1 MRPRR
6 FSRELTEW
14 PRLGGSPAYV
24 AAALVGGGVRDTIPI
39 SWVAD
44 DADGAR
50 YRAGLARSGIRTDG
64 IASRPGRTPVC
75 ILAYQPDGACHC
87 LYDPGLAEPI
97 ELDPRQGELVA
108 AAEWVCL
115 TIGPAGATR
124 TALAV
129 VRSDAKVVWAVKVDA
144 RALPADLA
152 SAIAARAD
160 IVAFSRGEAEF
171 VAKARASTGAKK
183 RSQILIETRG
193 REGVALSEGGREDV
207 FPVESLAADDT
218 TGAGDTFL
226 GGFLAASLRDNAP
239 PARSCKG
246 GNRSRARLVGGSRS
260 ASGVREADVS
270 KRLVHRMPSGGRGR
284 GGDPRWRPRSHR

>member
-1 MRPRR
+1 VNVVVTGYASLDYAVRLDRPPRPDTTATIL
-6 FSRELTEW
+6 SRADEW

-44 DADGAR
+44 DADGAG

-87 LYDPGLAEPI
+87 LYDPGLADPV

-108 AAEWVCL
+108 AADWVCL
-115 TIGPAGATR
+115 TIGPTGATR

-129 VRSDAKVVWAVKVDA
+129 VRSDAKVVWAVKADA
-144 RALPADLA
+144 RALPEDLA
-152 SAIAARAD
+152 SAVAARAD

-171 VAKARASTGAKK
+171 VGKARVSAGARK

-207 FPVESLAADDT
+207 FPVEPVAADDT

-226 GGFLAASLRDNAP
+226 GGFLAASILNSAP
-239 PARSCKG
+239 PSLAAKAGIEAARALLAG
-246 GNRSRARLVGGSRS
+246 RAARAG
-260 ASGVREADVS
+260 
-270 KRLVHRMPSGGRGR
+270 
-284 GGDPRWRPRSHR
+284 

>member
-1 MRPRR
+1 MSVVVTGYASLDYAVRLDRPPRPDTTATIL
-6 FSRELTEW
+6 SRADEW

-44 DADGAR
+44 DTDGAR
-50 YRAGLARSGIRTDG
+50 YREGLARLGVRTDG
-64 IASRPGRTPVC
+64 IALRSGRTPVC

-87 LYDPGLAEPI
+87 LYDPGLSEPI

-115 TIGPAGATR
+115 TIGPAEATR
-124 TALAV
+124 TALAL
-129 VRSDAKVVWAVKVDA
+129 VRSDAKVVWAVKADA
-144 RALPADLA
+144 RALPEDLA

-171 VAKARASTGAKK
+171 VGKARASTGAKG

-193 REGVALSEGGREDV
+193 PEGVVLSDGGREDV
-207 FPVESLAADDT
+207 FPVEPLAADDT
-218 TGAGDTFL
+218 TGAGDTFF
-226 GGFLAASLRDNAP
+226 GGFLAASILNSAP
-239 PARSCKG
+239 PTVAAKAGIEAACALLAGRAARAG
-246 GNRSRARLVGGSRS
+246 
-260 ASGVREADVS
+260 
-270 KRLVHRMPSGGRGR
+270 
-284 GGDPRWRPRSHR
+284 

>member
-1 MRPRR
+1 VSVVVTGYASLDYAVRLDRAPRPDTTATIL
-6 FSRELTEW
+6 SRADEW

-44 DADGAR
+44 DADGSG

-129 VRSDAKVVWAVKVDA
+129 IRPDAKVAWAVKADA
-144 RALPADLA
+144 RALPEDLA
-152 SAIAARAD
+152 SAVAARAD
-160 IVAFSRGEAEF
+160 IVAFSSGEAEF
-171 VAKARASTGAKK
+171 VSNARVSAGARK

-193 REGVALSEGGREDV
+193 REGIALSQGGREDV
-207 FPVESLAADDT
+207 FPVEPVAADDT

-226 GGFLAASLRDNAP
+226 GGFLAASILNSAP
-239 PARSCKG
+239 PSLAAKAGIEAARALLAG
-246 GNRSRARLVGGSRS
+246 RVARAG
-260 ASGVREADVS
+260 
-270 KRLVHRMPSGGRGR
+270 
-284 GGDPRWRPRSHR
+284 

>member
-1 MRPRR
+1 VSVVVTGYASLDYAVRLDRPPRADTTATIL
-6 FSRELTEW
+6 SRPLEW

-24 AAALVGGGVRDTIPI
+24 AAALVGAGVRNTIPI

-44 DADGAR
+44 DADGAG
-50 YRAGLARSGIRTDG
+50 YRAGLARSRIRTDG

-97 ELDPRQGELVA
+97 ELDTAQRDLVA
-108 AAEWVCL
+108 AADWVCL
-115 TIGPAGATR
+115 TIGPAQATR

-129 VRSDAKVVWAVKVDA
+129 VRPDAKVVWAVKADA
-144 RALPADLA
+144 RALPEDLA

-160 IVAFSRGEAEF
+160 IVAFSSGEAEF
-171 VAKARASTGAKK
+171 VGNARVSAGARK

-193 REGVALSEGGREDV
+193 REGIALSEGGREDV
-207 FPVESLAADDT
+207 FPAEPVAADDT

-226 GGFLAASLRDNAP
+226 GGFLAASILNSAP
-239 PARSCKG
+239 PSLAAKAGIEAARALLAG
-246 GNRSRARLVGGSRS
+246 RAARAG
-260 ASGVREADVS
+260 
-270 KRLVHRMPSGGRGR
+270 
-284 GGDPRWRPRSHR
+284 

>member
-1 MRPRR
+1 VSVVVTGYASLDYAVRLDRPPRPDTTATIL
-6 FSRELTEW
+6 SRADQW

-44 DADGAR
+44 DADGSG

-124 TALAV
+124 TALTV
-129 VRSDAKVVWAVKVDA
+129 IRSDATVVWAVKADA
-144 RALPADLA
+144 RALPEDLA

-160 IVAFSRGEAEF
+160 IVAFSSGEAEL
-171 VAKARASTGAKK
+171 VAKARASTGAKE

-193 REGVALSEGGREDV
+193 REGVALSEGGRKDV
-207 FPVESLAADDT
+207 FPVESLTADDT

-239 PARSCKG
+239 PAQAVKAG
-246 GNRSRARLVGGSRS
+246 IEAARALL
-260 ASGVREADVS
+260 A
-270 KRLVHRMPSGGRGR
+270 GRATR
-284 GGDPRWRPRSHR
+284 VE

>member
-1 MRPRR
+1 VSVVVTGYASLDYAVRLDRPPRPDTTATIL
-6 FSRELTEW
+6 SRADEW

-24 AAALVGGGVRDTIPI
+24 AAALVEGGACDAIPI

-50 YRAGLARSGIRTDG
+50 YREGLARLGVRTDG
-64 IASRPGRTPVC
+64 IALRSGRTPVC

-129 VRSDAKVVWAVKVDA
+129 VRSDAKVVWAVKADA
-144 RALPADLA
+144 RALPEDLA

-160 IVAFSRGEAEF
+160 IVAFSRGEAKF
-171 VAKARASTGAKK
+171 VGKARVSAGAQKQ
-183 RSQILIETRG
+183 SQILIETRG
-193 REGVALSEGGREDV
+193 REGVALSVGGREDV
-207 FPVESLAADDT
+207 FPVEPLAADDT

-226 GGFLAASLRDNAP
+226 GGFLAASILNSVP
-239 PARSCKG
+239 PSVAAKAGIEAARALLAG
-246 GNRSRARLVGGSRS
+246 RATRVG
-260 ASGVREADVS
+260 
-270 KRLVHRMPSGGRGR
+270 
-284 GGDPRWRPRSHR
+284 

>member
-1 MRPRR
+1 MSVIVTGYASLDYAVTLDRPLRADTTATIL
-6 FSRELTEW
+6 SRSLDW

-24 AAALVGGGVRDTIPI
+24 AAALVERGARDAIPI

-44 DADGAR
+44 DADGER
-50 YRAGLARSGIRTDG
+50 YREGLARLGVRTDG
-64 IASRPGRTPVC
+64 IALRSGRTPVC

-124 TALAV
+124 AALAV
-129 VRSDAKVVWAVKVDA
+129 IRPDAKVVWAVKADA
-144 RALPADLA
+144 RALPEDLA
-152 SAIAARAD
+152 STIATRAD

-171 VAKARASTGAKK
+171 VSKARVSAGARK

-193 REGVALSEGGREDV
+193 REGVVLSEGGREDV
-207 FPVESLAADDT
+207 FPVEPLAADDP

-226 GGFLAASLRDNAP
+226 GGFLAASILKRR
-239 PARSCKG
+239 PALGSRKG
-246 GNRSRARLVGGSRS
+246 GN
-260 ASGVREADVS
+260 
-270 KRLVHRMPSGGRGR
+270 
-284 GGDPRWRPRSHR
+284 

>member
-1 MRPRR
+1 VSVVVTGYASLDYAVRLDRPPRPDTTATIL
-6 FSRELTEW
+6 SRADEW

-24 AAALVGGGVRDTIPI
+24 AAALVEGGARDAIPI

-50 YRAGLARSGIRTDG
+50 YREGLARLGVRTDG
-64 IASRPGRTPVC
+64 IALRSGRTPVC

-108 AAEWVCL
+108 AAAWVCL
-115 TIGPAGATR
+115 TIGPARATR

-129 VRSDAKVVWAVKVDA
+129 VRSDAKVVWAVKADA
-144 RALPADLA
+144 RALPEDLA

-160 IVAFSRGEAEF
+160 IVAFSSSEAEF
-171 VAKARASTGAKK
+171 VGKARVSAGARK

-193 REGVALSEGGREDV
+193 REGVALSEGGREDF
-207 FPVESLAADDT
+207 FPVEPLAADDT

-226 GGFLAASLRDNAP
+226 GGFLAASILESAAP
-239 PARSCKG
+239 AQAVKAGIEAARALLAG
-246 GNRSRARLVGGSRS
+246 RVARAG
-260 ASGVREADVS
+260 
-270 KRLVHRMPSGGRGR
+270 
-284 GGDPRWRPRSHR
+284 

>member
-1 MRPRR
+1 MR
-6 FSRELTEW
+6 S
-14 PRLGGSPAYV
+14 
-24 AAALVGGGVRDTIPI
+24 
-39 SWVAD
+39 
-44 DADGAR
+44 
-50 YRAGLARSGIRTDG
+50 
-64 IASRPGRTPVC
+64 GRTPVC

-87 LYDPGLAEPI
+87 LYDPGLADPI

-115 TIGPAGATR
+115 TIGPARATR

-129 VRSDAKVVWAVKVDA
+129 VRPDAKVVWAVKADA
-144 RALPADLA
+144 RALPEDLA

-171 VAKARASTGAKK
+171 VGKARVSAGARK

-207 FPVESLAADDT
+207 FPVEPLAADDT

-226 GGFLAASLRDNAP
+226 GGFLAASILNSAP
-239 PARSCKG
+239 PSVAAKAGIEAARALLAG
-246 GNRSRARLVGGSRS
+246 RAARAG
-260 ASGVREADVS
+260 
-270 KRLVHRMPSGGRGR
+270 
-284 GGDPRWRPRSHR
+284 